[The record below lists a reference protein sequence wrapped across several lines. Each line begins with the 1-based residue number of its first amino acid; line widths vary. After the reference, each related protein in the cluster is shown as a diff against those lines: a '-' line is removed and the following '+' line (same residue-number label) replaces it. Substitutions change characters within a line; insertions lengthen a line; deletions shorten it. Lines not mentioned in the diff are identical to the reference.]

1 MSVFSNLYKKIPTAI
16 HKHPKYLFL
25 FPWFGLVFWYAMLIS
40 MLAYWGGEGRPI
52 WHWLYGYHISPQNYK
67 KNYGSVGLIYISD
80 IGTTK
85 MQGVFI
91 AFSLCQGIVYFLTVY
106 VWYVINYTNKNEYI
120 PSQKMPVTEESD
132 SSSEEVIEEAKPEEV
147 AHRKK
152 FFKFTEH
159 EKNLI
164 YAALFFAFLGS
175 AGIFFC
181 SVFNTRD
188 FHHAHFSMVGLFLA
202 GLAISV
208 ILTGTSFILTG
219 KDVYIKEHNVL
230 EHSIGYKFWT
240 KEYYTKM
247 LANVW
252 LISGVIKL
260 VWVIIAIV
268 FAICFGAIDKND
280 ISAVFEWLVAFWY
293 GIIFII
299 WSVDMYIH
307 RKLSYVNTA

>member
-120 PSQKMPVTEESD
+120 PSQEMPVTEERQKIGQQKLKAP
-132 SSSEEVIEEAKPEEV
+132 EVPE
-147 AHRKK
+147 R
-152 FFKFTEH
+152 
-159 EKNLI
+159 EKNLFWSEEEQDDDRVSENSSI
-164 YAALFFAFLGS
+164 DVTVKKTTQELKAA
-175 AGIFFC
+175 
-181 SVFNTRD
+181 N
-188 FHHAHFSMVGLFLA
+188 
-202 GLAISV
+202 ISDD
-208 ILTGTSFILTG
+208 LPQ
-219 KDVYIKEHNVL
+219 
-230 EHSIGYKFWT
+230 
-240 KEYYTKM
+240 
-247 LANVW
+247 
-252 LISGVIKL
+252 
-260 VWVIIAIV
+260 
-268 FAICFGAIDKND
+268 
-280 ISAVFEWLVAFWY
+280 
-293 GIIFII
+293 
-299 WSVDMYIH
+299 
-307 RKLSYVNTA
+307 SYVKDDIEDDEISYEKSEMTHTSNKPAVDPQDDDSEEGDLTMLTNAVMKMKERQYKRKSILNDLGKMQTLDEPSQSTIKSLKVFVPHQR